1 MNARE
6 EKRIIITGCL
16 IGFLFLVASI
26 VVMTPYVQAKNG
38 GFSHSNSEAEEFTLE
53 CDESRETGQIREDSG
68 MPCINPEQFERWYET
83 YEQTTGEEEAEKPD
97 INTDCCEDVQTRI
110 PTELP
115 TEVETTVEVPSE
127 RVEETVAVY
136 SVNGETLNPDIQ
148 AYLYQRLADQGIE
161 WFMPYAIMI
170 AYQESHFD
178 QYDVSDD
185 GKDYGLL
192 QFRAEFWDW
201 NRGDIFDPYVQI
213 DVFAEN
219 MANRANMGLDVY
231 EMISRHM
238 QSDWGSYNHEYV
250 SDVLSHEAN
259 LREVTHEERNDQD

>member
-1 MNARE
+1 M
-6 EKRIIITGCL
+6 KRTYIGGIVFA
-16 IGFLFLVASI
+16 IGFITASAI
-26 VVMTPYVQAKNG
+26 VMTPSVRAKNVPCED
-38 GFSHSNSEAEEFTLE
+38 FTVVDEEFTTE
-53 CDESRETGQIREDSG
+53 DMKVGETGQIREDSG
-68 MPCINPEQFERWYET
+68 MPCINPEQFRRWYADYSTSAEGDGD
-83 YEQTTGEEEAEKPD
+83 EQETGEETEGQSDGETSEEGETSETACDETAVLPGVG
-97 INTDCCEDVQTRI
+97 ED
-110 PTELP
+110 LP
-115 TEVETTVEVPSE
+115 
-127 RVEETVAVY
+127 EETVSEDHAVY
-136 SVNGETLNPDIQ
+136 AINDDMLNPDIQ
-148 AYLYQRLADQGIE
+148 AYLYQRLADHGIE

-178 QYDVSDD
+178 QHDVSDD

-201 NRGDIFDPYVQI
+201 NRGDIFDPYAQI

-250 SDVLSHEAN
+250 SDVLSHATN
-259 LREVTHEERNDQD
+259 LREVSK

>member
-1 MNARE
+1 MGKTPAESHPVDGEEMKGTYIGGIVFAICFITASAIVMNIPASAQSENLVVFSESVSEDDKIPTE
-6 EKRIIITGCL
+6 EAGWSK
-16 IGFLFLVASI
+16 
-26 VVMTPYVQAKNG
+26 
-38 GFSHSNSEAEEFTLE
+38 
-53 CDESRETGQIREDSG
+53 TGQIREDSG

-83 YEQTTGEEEAEKPD
+83 YEPQPQTEEEESSQWVVVAETAESEQEVRE
-97 INTDCCEDVQTRI
+97 IGVGT
-110 PTELP
+110 
-115 TEVETTVEVPSE
+115 VETVL
-127 RVEETVAVY
+127 Y

-148 AYLYQRLADQGIE
+148 AYLYQRLADHGIE

-201 NRGDIFDPYVQI
+201 NRGDIFDPYAQI

-250 SDVLSHEAN
+250 SDVLSHETN
-259 LREVTHEERNDQD
+259 LREVSK